1 MKNKIGAPINGFLRG
16 YSKSGTVRMH
26 MPGHK
31 GLCTFSGK
39 KRRKIDSRFDITEI
53 AGADSLYEADGV
65 IKLSEHIAS
74 GIYNTRAT
82 VFSAGGSTLCIQAM
96 LRLAL
101 SKGDTVVCARNA
113 HAAFHNALALFDL
126 RPHWIYPDCRDGE
139 GVCGKISPDSV
150 AEAIDE
156 TEKNGKKAKAVYIT
170 SPDYMGVMS
179 DIESI
184 ALVCK
189 KAGVMLLV
197 DNAHGAH
204 LAFTPENR
212 HPIALGAALC
222 CDSAHKTLPVLTGGA
237 YLHSGCDFDE
247 RDLKRA
253 MALVGS
259 TSPSYLILNSLDCCN
274 GYLSQRAK
282 TDFARLCAQ
291 KERLVKAAEAA
302 GLKVIDGSDC
312 TKLSL
317 LTCPAGYSAHRAAEW
332 FRKRK
337 IECEYASGGVIV
349 FLMTPFN
356 SGRDFKLLENAFGEF
371 KPANE
376 ADFTPFKY
384 EKVQTALSPHEALWA
399 KTEEVPISR
408 AAGRISAQACITC
421 PPGVPITSYGELIT
435 ESTAERLKKSGK
447 STAIVVK

>member
-1 MKNKIGAPINGFLRG
+1 MKNKISPPIRGFLRG
-16 YSKSGTVRMH
+16 YAKSRTARFH

-31 GLCTFSGK
+31 GRGAYSEK
-39 KRRKIDSRFDITEI
+39 KRRKIDPRFDITEI

-65 IKLSEHIAS
+65 IRRSELAAS

-101 SKGDTVVCARNA
+101 SKGDTVICGRNA
-113 HAAFHNALALFDL
+113 HAAFHNAVALYDL
-126 RPHWIYPDCRDGE
+126 HPHWVYPDCRDGA
-139 GVCGKISPDSV
+139 GVCGKIPPDAV
-150 AEAIDE
+150 AAAIYE

-184 ALVCK
+184 ARVCK
-189 KAGVMLLV
+189 KESILLLV

-212 HPIALGAALC
+212 HPIALGASLC

-253 MALVGS
+253 MGLVGS
-259 TSPSYLILNSLDCCN
+259 TSPSYLILDSLDCCN
-274 GYLSQRAK
+274 EYLSQCAK
-282 TDFARLCAQ
+282 ADFAALCMQ
-291 KERLVKAAEAA
+291 KEHLVKAAETA
-302 GLKVIDGSDC
+302 GFELIDGSDC

-317 LTCPAGYSAHRAAEW
+317 LTYPAGYSAHRAAEW

-356 SGRDFKLLENAFGEF
+356 SKHDFKLLENAFGEF
-371 KPANE
+371 KPQKGKE
-376 ADFTPFKY
+376 FTLFKY
-384 EKVQTALSPHEALWA
+384 EKVQTVLSPHGALWA
-399 KTEEVPISR
+399 NTEEVPVSC
-408 AAGRISAQACITC
+408 AAGRISAAADITC
-421 PPGVPITSYGELIT
+421 PPGVPMISYGELIT
-435 ESTAERLKKSGK
+435 KSAAERLKNSGK
-447 STAIVVK
+447 NTVIVVK